1 MHAALSFPFSSL
13 SPLFSSVSPSL
24 FAYSSSRQFS
34 QPSYSSTP
42 RQSRESGRGLK
53 CSKRLSPQRFW
64 RSDLKALNKTS
75 SPEVDPHT
83 SGGQGGQEK

>member
-1 MHAALSFPFSSL
+1 MLRSL
-13 SPLFSSVSPSL
+13 SRSLPCLLFSPPSL
-24 FAYSSSRQFS
+24 LPSLLTSSSRQFS